1 MRIVSYA
8 RVSTIGQET
17 IGESLDNQERAF
29 EHYLART
36 GADCVGAYR
45 EAKSAKDI
53 AGRAQFSRMI
63 AELPITK
70 PDCIVVDTL
79 DRFTRNLREGLNT
92 LEQLRGHG
100 VGLLPLDWGRR
111 EPIDLDNDSD
121 WSQVVEEFQA
131 AERERR
137 RIRKRVKRSYEG
149 RRERG
154 ATTTNRAPFGLRKVG
169 DRLVPDAQT
178 AWIVGEAEARALA
191 GEDFLA
197 IARWA
202 KALHPSAWATPSSVR
217 TAFENDSYLLAGART
232 PDRHRALCEML
243 ALRASRFGQRRENES
258 EFTGVI
264 LCGPC
269 YEDGRLC
276 LMTGR
281 LQRKRGIAY
290 ASVACNTARTATN
303 RPHFFSVHQSRFE
316 AQWWRY
322 VDDLAASSTLLER
335 WASAVSLDG
344 QNRERTLTARLASI
358 DQQATALKARR
369 DRALDLL
376 ADKSAAVAR
385 QACKALEDVERDEM
399 ELAIARQTVL
409 GELAAAPA
417 RDRDSHAMRALLE
430 QYGQVYHNAPIRTR
444 NELNRALCAAIGS
457 HPRLH
462 RSGRFEDP
470 LLEWPELDALR
481 KLKRR

>member
-8 RVSTIGQET
+8 RVSTLGQESE
-17 IGESLDNQERAF
+17 GESLDNQERAF
-29 EHYLART
+29 QQYIARS
-36 GADCVGAYR
+36 GADHIASYR
-45 EAKSAKDI
+45 EAKSAKNI
-53 AGRAQFSRMI
+53 AGRAEFSRMI
-63 AELPITK
+63 ADLPITK

-92 LEQLRGHG
+92 LEQLRGHH
-100 VGLLPLDWGRR
+100 VGLLPLDWQRR

-169 DRLVPDAQT
+169 DRLVPDAQSV
-178 AWIVGEAEARALA
+178 WIVDDAEARALA

-202 KALHPSAWATPSSVR
+202 KSLHPAAWSTASSVR
-217 TAFENDSYLLAGART
+217 TAFENDSYVLAGART

-269 YEDGRLC
+269 FDAGNLA

-281 LQRKRGIAY
+281 LQRKRGIDYPA
-290 ASVACNTARTATN
+290 VACNLSRTAN
-303 RPHFFSVHQSRFE
+303 RKTHFFSVHQSRF
-316 AQWWRY
+316 R
-322 VDDLAASSTLLER
+322 
-335 WASAVSLDG
+335 SAVVAIRRRPRGFVDAARAVG
-344 QNRERTLTARLASI
+344 VCGIPRRTGPGT
-358 DQQATALKARR
+358 
-369 DRALDLL
+369 
-376 ADKSAAVAR
+376 
-385 QACKALEDVERDEM
+385 
-399 ELAIARQTVL
+399 
-409 GELAAAPA
+409 
-417 RDRDSHAMRALLE
+417 HA
-430 QYGQVYHNAPIRTR
+430 
-444 NELNRALCAAIGS
+444 
-457 HPRLH
+457 H
-462 RSGRFEDP
+462 RSPSEHRPAGGSSQSTP
-470 LLEWPELDALR
+470 
-481 KLKRR
+481 